1 MAEGSR
7 KHRHSLDTRRHPMAE
22 VRRAVL
28 EGDHDSLVIRETIG
42 QMALEGCW
50 EEVWKIADSMGRE
63 VSILLDR
70 RERVFV
76 DVGTAGSVIL
86 SPPEGSEI
94 PFRLWV
100 HTHPRLAYWSQ
111 TDKDSLA
118 TYSNL
123 IEEALVLGFD
133 HLKRTVNGEN
143 HPRALAEEGPL
154 SRWSSEQNVPYVKGG
169 VSTVG

>member
-1 MAEGSR
+1 MAEGDWT
-7 KHRHSLDTRRHPMAE
+7 HRPVLETRRHPMGE
-22 VRRAVL
+22 VLRAVL
-28 EGDHDSLVIRETIG
+28 GGDHDSLVIRETIG

-50 EEVWKIADSMGRE
+50 EEVWNIADSMGRE

-70 RERVFV
+70 MERVFV

-86 SPPEGSEI
+86 RPPEGSEI
-94 PFRLWV
+94 PFKLWV

-133 HLKRTVNGEN
+133 HLKRTVNGRD
-143 HPRALAEEGPL
+143 HHQALADEGPL
-154 SRWSSEQNVPYVKGG
+154 SRWSSEPNVSYRNWGDAA
-169 VSTVG
+169 VG